1 MSAKHLFADK
11 GQRKAKAPTIF
22 PKTVGPV
29 VAGTGF
35 VALDVVVTDREGGHP
50 SCWAGGTC
58 GNVLAIL
65 AYFGWRSYPM
75 ASLGDDAAGDHVVDD
90 LKHCG
95 VNTRFLSLSE
105 ERHTPIV
112 VEKIRT
118 LGVSHPRHRFV
129 WTCPTCGAWLPG
141 YRPLLAEEA
150 RKIAAAMPAPRV
162 FFFDRLSRGALELAE
177 ACAKSGAL
185 IVFEPSGLGD
195 EKLFNEAVALA
206 HILKYSNERLGHMRR
221 KWKDATPA
229 LEIET
234 MGGEGLRYRRKKPES
249 SGWLELPPN
258 QVTTLRD
265 TAGAGDWCTAG
276 ILHGLGAI
284 GSRGLATAGTDTI
297 ETALRLGQALAAIK
311 CGYEGARGVMYALSR
326 KQIQAALTIML
337 KENLP
342 LSTEKHVE
350 DRDLSKLLKSI
361 CPSCDN
367 HGRKRH
373 SA

>member
-1 MSAKHLFADK
+1 M
-11 GQRKAKAPTIF
+11 
-22 PKTVGPV
+22 
-29 VAGTGF
+29 
-35 VALDVVVTDREGGHP
+35 
-50 SCWAGGTC
+50 
-58 GNVLAIL
+58 
-65 AYFGWRSYPM
+65 
-75 ASLGDDAAGDHVVDD
+75 
-90 LKHCG
+90 
-95 VNTRFLSLSE
+95 
-105 ERHTPIV
+105 
-112 VEKIRT
+112 
-118 LGVSHPRHRFV
+118 SHPRHRFV

-234 MGGEGLRYRRKKPES
+234 MGGEPALSSQEAGILRMVRAA
-249 SGWLELPPN
+249 PN

-297 ETALRLGQALAAIK
+297 ETALRLG
-311 CGYEGARGVMYALSR
+311 RGSGGNQVRL
-326 KQIQAALTIML
+326 
-337 KENLP
+337 
-342 LSTEKHVE
+342 
-350 DRDLSKLLKSI
+350 
-361 CPSCDN
+361 
-367 HGRKRH
+367 
-373 SA
+373 